1 MVTEL
6 VMSCVK
12 EDDLDFPPI
21 PPGFEGFTSFS
32 SQRVENKDN
41 AISYSIPLNVK
52 SEPSNSEP
60 DRDGEGKKPSLRRH
74 RPSINYGQM
83 DISSDGESDCEQ
95 ISPTPR
101 PCLPKGVVRGCPE
114 CQTCQK
120 VTARW
125 RPEAPSRPELEEV
138 PAFYPN
144 EEEFQDPIKYIEQIR
159 AKAEAYGICRI
170 IPPPSWK
177 PTCLLK
183 EKSIWEHSKF
193 ATRIQRVDKLQN
205 RGPTGILSKLREHL
219 RKKRRR
225 CSGMG
230 EICRHSVSDLLVPV
244 EAGFGFEP
252 GPEFTLEAFQR
263 YAEDFKVQYFRRTEE
278 NLCTGINSTQ
288 LPEKWEPSVE
298 TLEGEYWRM
307 VEKPAE
313 EIEVLYGADLETGVF
328 GSGFPKV
335 SSLGSSVDR
344 YVKSGWNLNN
354 LSRLPGSVLSYE
366 SADISGVQ
374 VPWLYIGMC
383 FSSFCWHVEDHHLYS
398 LNYLHFGA
406 PKVWYGVP
414 GKAAT
419 NLEQAMRKHLPDLFE
434 EQPDLLHKLVTQLS
448 PTVLKS
454 EGVPVYRCIQN
465 PGEFVLTFPRAYHSG
480 FNCGFNCAEAVNV
493 APLDWFPHGQNAVEL
508 YREQGRKTTISHD
521 KLLLG
526 AAREAVKAHW
536 ELNFLRKDN
545 DDNSKLKDICGKDGV
560 LANSLQARVRMEEQ
574 RRELLYKSSKVFK
587 MESGFDATTERECSI
602 CFFDLHLSAAGCRC
616 SSDRF
621 TCLVHAKQLCS
632 CAWADKFFLLRYETS
647 ELNLLLEAVGG
658 KLSAV
663 YRWARLDLGLALSS
677 EIVESKIDA
686 TALSLL
692 SQQQEE
698 SFLGG
703 VSLKSEERTTSSSSS
718 FTSDTSSRS
727 LTAETKLSAIG
738 ASAQNVKQS
747 RNKLLVK
754 KDGLKLSISGLSTP
768 PHLKQFQKGVS
779 PAQSSTNEKP
789 EVKNSSCRP
798 ADVICLSDD
807 EDDESQK
814 VHLPLPDAKRESP
827 VPVDSNEKLSLSH
840 GEESAS
846 FACSAST
853 ENGCGAKCE
862 VKRMAD
868 PEILYHQRLH
878 GSSAITKTGASTAVI
893 NSGNWKDDIDV
904 SKRETKVVEEAR
916 RIPGNPSCSQSNLDN
931 YYRQKGPRIA
941 KVVRKFNCIVEPL
954 DLGIV
959 LSGKLWCTS
968 QAIFPKGFRSR
979 VRYIEFTD
987 PTNLCF
993 YVSEIID
1000 GGTKGPLFMVSIEHC
1015 SSEVFAHVSPIRCW
1029 DMVRERVNQEIA
1041 KQNKLGKMNLP
1052 PLQPPGSLDGL
1063 EMFGFTSPTII
1074 QGIEAL
1080 DKDHICNEYW
1090 LSRPL
1095 AQVSECSM
1103 SKQECREP
1111 HGVSSN
1117 SNQKYRADGE
1127 VVLGGLFKKANMEE
1141 LHSLLETLGK
1151 EMPEFHHSLP
1161 VRLIREEIQNRSR

>member
-6 VMSCVK
+6 LMSRVK

-32 SQRVENKDN
+32 SQRAENKDN
-41 AISYSIPLNVK
+41 AIGYSIPLNVK
-52 SEPSNSEP
+52 FEPSNSEP
-60 DRDGEGKKPSLRRH
+60 DREGEGKKPSLRRH

-83 DISSDGESDCEQ
+83 DISSDGESDFEQ

-125 RPEAPSRPELEEV
+125 RPEAASRPELEDV

-159 AKAEAYGICRI
+159 PKAEAYGICRI

-193 ATRIQRVDKLQN
+193 STRIQRVDKLQN
-205 RGPTGILSKLREHL
+205 RGPTGILSKLRDHL

-225 CSGMG
+225 CSGIG
-230 EICRHSVSDLLVPV
+230 EFCRPSVANLLVPV
-244 EAGFGFEP
+244 EAEFGFEP
-252 GPEFTLEAFQR
+252 GPEFSLEAFQR
-263 YAEDFKVQYFRRTEE
+263 YAEDFKVQYFRKAEE

-307 VEKPAE
+307 VEKPTE

-335 SSLGSSVDR
+335 SGLGSSVDR
-344 YVKSGWNLNN
+344 YVNSGWNLNN

-406 PKVWYGVP
+406 LKVWYGVP

-448 PTVLKS
+448 PTVLQS

-508 YREQGRKTTISHD
+508 YCEQGRKTTISHD

-536 ELNFLRKDN
+536 ELNFLRKNN
-545 DDNSKLKDICGKDGV
+545 DDNLKLKDICGKDGV
-560 LANSLQARVRMEEQ
+560 LAKSLRARVRMEEQ
-574 RRELLYKSSKVFK
+574 RRELLYKSSKVLK

-616 SSDRF
+616 SSDKV

-647 ELNLLLEAVGG
+647 ELNLLLEAVEG

-663 YRWARLDLGLALSS
+663 YRWAKLDLGLALSS
-677 EIVESKIDA
+677 EIVENKIDA

-698 SFLGG
+698 C
-703 VSLKSEERTTSSSSS
+703 EERTTSSSSS

-738 ASAQNVKQS
+738 ASTQNVKQS

-789 EVKNSSCRP
+789 EVKNFSYRP

-807 EDDESQK
+807 EDNESQK
-814 VHLPLPDAKRESP
+814 VHLPLPDAKRVSP
-827 VPVDSNEKLSLSH
+827 VLVDSNEKSSLSH

-862 VKRMAD
+862 EKRMAD
-868 PEILYHQRLH
+868 PEILYHQSLH
-878 GSSAITKTGASTAVI
+878 GSSAISKSGASTAVI
-893 NSGNWKDDIDV
+893 NTGNRKDDIDV
-904 SKRETKVVEEAR
+904 SKRETEVVEEAR
-916 RIPGNPSCSQSNLDN
+916 RILGNPSCSQSNLDN

-941 KVVRKFNCIVEPL
+941 KVVRKINCIVEPL

-959 LSGKLWCTS
+959 QSGKLWCTS

-979 VRYIEFTD
+979 VRYIDFTD

-993 YVSEIID
+993 YVSEIIN
-1000 GGTKGPLFMVSIEHC
+1000 GGNKGPLFMVSKENC
-1015 SSEVFAHVSPIRCW
+1015 SSEVFAHVSPVRCW
-1029 DMVRERVNQEIA
+1029 DM
-1041 KQNKLGKMNLP
+1041 
-1052 PLQPPGSLDGL
+1052 
-1063 EMFGFTSPTII
+1063 
-1074 QGIEAL
+1074 GIEAL
-1080 DKDHICNEYW
+1080 DKDRTCKEYW

-1095 AQVSECSM
+1095 AQVSQCSI
-1103 SKQECREP
+1103 SKQECRQP

-1117 SNQKYRADGE
+1117 SNQKHPADGE
-1127 VVLGGLFKKANMEE
+1127 VVLGGFFKKANMEE

-1161 VRLIREEIQNRSR
+1161 VRLIREEIQNRS